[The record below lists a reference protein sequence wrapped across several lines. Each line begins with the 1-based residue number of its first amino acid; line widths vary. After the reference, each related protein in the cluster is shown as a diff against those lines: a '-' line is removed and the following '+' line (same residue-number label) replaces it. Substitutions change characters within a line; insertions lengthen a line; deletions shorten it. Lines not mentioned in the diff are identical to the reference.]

1 MPISNR
7 AVVTATISSILAAV
21 IVQVAQ
27 ADTVRSRF
35 PGNPHTSSSNFTR
48 LFPDLPPYTEQ
59 TEQSRALAAQAGAVG
74 GPMDAADNLTDPL
87 QSIVNQAVFSPNNDD
102 NPNMTAGLT
111 FIGQFLDHDITFDR
125 RSAIAALADPA
136 KTRNFR
142 SAAFDL
148 DHLYGEGPTQS
159 PELYD
164 QTGSTIKMCIEAIPG
179 SENVSRGGV
188 TRYDVP
194 RDPLGE
200 AIIGDSRNDEHV
212 ILSQLH
218 LAMLRFHNAVTD
230 QLQAQNTNQT
240 RSPGD
245 LFSEAQRLVR
255 WHYQWIIVHEFLPL
269 TIGQDRVDQ
278 ILQEGQRF
286 YQVATPPG
294 SSNRGSGGRNQN
306 GRQAQ
311 VQQTAPELPIEFSVA
326 AYRFG
331 HSQVRPSYRLNF
343 GADDDSHFFAFVLDN
358 REDPNASDPG
368 DLRGGRRAPRRFVDW
383 QTFFDFGDGNVRN
396 NKLIDSKI
404 SSNLFDLPGSTVP
417 APGLPND
424 GVVSLASRNLIRHVN
439 FGLPSGQS
447 VAQAMGLPV
456 LSETELN
463 GLAPYGMTQ
472 STPLWLYLLKE
483 AEILEDGR
491 RLGPVGARIVGEVFI
506 GLLKADAQSY
516 LASEPNWQPTLPSA
530 AGDGRFGIVDLLNLA
545 DVVPPLE

>member
-7 AVVTATISSILAAV
+7 AIVTATISTLLTAMY
-21 IVQVAQ
+21 VQVTQ
-27 ADTVRSRF
+27 AETVRSRF
-35 PGNPHTSSSNFTR
+35 PGNPHSDSSNFTR

-59 TEQSRALAAQAGAVG
+59 TEQSRALAAQAGAIG

-87 QSIVNQAVFSPNNDD
+87 QSIVNQPVFSPNNGD
-102 NPNMTAGLT
+102 NPDMTAGLT
-111 FIGQFLDHDITFDR
+111 FVGQFLDHDITFDR
-125 RSAIAALADPA
+125 RSEIAALADPA
-136 KTRNFR
+136 RTRNFR

-148 DHLYGEGPTQS
+148 DHLYGEGPVRS
-159 PELYD
+159 PELYE
-164 QTGSTIKMCIEAIPG
+164 QTGSTIKMRIEAIPG
-179 SENVSRGGV
+179 SESVSRGGV

-194 RDPLGE
+194 RDTLGE

-230 QLQAQNTNQT
+230 QLQAANTNQT
-240 RSPGD
+240 RTPGD
-245 LFSEAQRLVR
+245 LFSEAQRVVR
-255 WHYQWIIVHEFLPL
+255 WHYQWIILHEFLPL

-278 ILQEGQRF
+278 ILQEGLRF
-286 YQVATPPG
+286 YQIA
-294 SSNRGSGGRNQN
+294 GGRNQSD
-306 GRQAQ
+306 RQPQ
-311 VQQTAPELPIEFSVA
+311 VRQTAPELPIEFSVA

-343 GADDDSHFFAFVLDN
+343 GVDDDSQFFAFVLDN

-404 SSNLFDLPGSTVP
+404 SSILFDLPGSTVP

-447 VAQAMGLPV
+447 IAQTMGLPV
-456 LSETELN
+456 LSESELN
-463 GLAPYGMTQ
+463 DLAPFGMTQ
-472 STPLWLYLLKE
+472 STPLWLYVLKE

-506 GLLKADAQSY
+506 GLLQADARSY
-516 LASEPNWQPTLPSA
+516 LAAEPDWRPTLPSV
-530 AGDGRFGIVDLLNLA
+530 AGDGEFGIVDLLNLA